1 LTSFSKLLLAVDLS
15 PLSESLIQ
23 RARDVCGDDVDRLH
37 VLHVLTRGM
46 HDPALLT
53 DRSRDPH
60 AQRMLDHTAMRVRD
74 LLQKAGLRVPSDRIY
89 LSYGEPACEI
99 KRMADEIDAD
109 LVIVGSHTKEDD
121 WLQLPGATTN
131 CVIQGI
137 SSDVMAV
144 KV

>member
-1 LTSFSKLLLAVDLS
+1 MTSFSKLLLAVDLS
-15 PLSESLIQ
+15 PVSESLMH
-23 RARDVCGDDVDRLH
+23 RVRDVCGDDIDRLH

-46 HDPALLT
+46 HDPSLCNNV
-53 DRSRDPH
+53 SRTPH
-60 AQRMLDHTAMRVRD
+60 AQRMMDHTAMRVRD
-74 LLQKAGLRVPSDRIY
+74 LLRKVGLTVPSERIY
-89 LSYGEPACEI
+89 LSYGEPASEI
-99 KRMADEIDAD
+99 KRVADEIDAD